1 MPTSKPVEVL
11 FRQLALLLKRHRFK
25 RESDESGFTF
35 FARKCR
41 DWVERIGIL
50 TSTGGSRSGGFA
62 FSVVMG
68 IEFTNLERERLWLGM
83 PRTHG
88 SVELRL
94 LNKAAKKQYVCTVDS
109 DVKGLATQLVDLIV
123 EAGEELQRRSEKLRK
138 AYISLVEARGSNTK
152 KRLAAF
158 AEQKA
163 KELKKRG
170 PTAKK
175 AVRSSKIASV
185 LAFIA
190 EQEAKELKK
199 TPAAKK
205 TFLSPTIASVNAF
218 EIGSALLRTKQDQI
232 RDVEIHEF
240 DDAEAHDRRLT
251 QRIHQQFVDNAMAI
265 QTELS
270 AILDAPY
277 ETGTVEH
284 KKLPIN
290 GVCYFAYWY
299 VGWRILYVVVSHE
312 DVGLPCCLLMG
323 SATRSC
329 P

>member
-1 MPTSKPVEVL
+1 MPTSKPVDVL
-11 FRQLALLLKRHRFK
+11 FRQLTLLLSRHRFK

-94 LNKAAKKQYVCTVDS
+94 LNKAAKKEYVCTEDS

-163 KELKKRG
+163 KELKKR
-170 PTAKK
+170 
-175 AVRSSKIASV
+175 
-185 LAFIA
+185 
-190 EQEAKELKK
+190 

-205 TFLSPTIASVNAF
+205 TVLSPTIASVNAF
-218 EIGSALLRTKQDQI
+218 EIASALLRTKQDQI
-232 RDVEIHEF
+232 RDVEIRDF

-251 QRIHQQFVDNAMAI
+251 QRIQQQFVDSAMAI
-265 QTELS
+265 QTEL
-270 AILDAPY
+270 AGILDAPY

-290 GVCYFAYWY
+290 GVGYFAYWY